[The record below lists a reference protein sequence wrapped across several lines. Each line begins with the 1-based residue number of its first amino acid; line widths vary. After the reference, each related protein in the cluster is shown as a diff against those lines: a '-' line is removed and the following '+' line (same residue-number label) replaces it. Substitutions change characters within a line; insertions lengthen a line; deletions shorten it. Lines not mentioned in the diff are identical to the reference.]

1 MIDHQ
6 IEIAMFDLHFV
17 QARTDVGYF
26 CFGQRHR
33 KIPRVGARR
42 GKPGL
47 MVGGAGVKNNAAP
60 ALRRRFPV
68 SQWRRGSAA
77 KIRPPLFETCCI
89 ARNNE

>member
-1 MIDHQ
+1 
-6 IEIAMFDLHFV
+6 
-17 QARTDVGYF
+17 
-26 CFGQRHR
+26 
-33 KIPRVGARR
+33 
-42 GKPGL
+42 